1 MRRTLRDLTAG
12 LALVTITLTGCT
24 DGTDVSDEPT
34 SPGVDAGSVDEAP
47 EDAPD
52 PTDDDMGMSD
62 VMPDTMDGA
71 LDPVRVALAL
81 VLLDAGDIEAAVA
94 EGLVDPAEVDA
105 AERALTDGTAQD
117 WFDLADA
124 WSPDGDG

>member
-1 MRRTLRDLTAG
+1 MRPTLRNVTAG

-24 DGTDVSDEPT
+24 DATDVSGEPT
-34 SPGVDAGSVDEAP
+34 SPEVDAAVTD
-47 EDAPD
+47 DAPA
-52 PTDDDMGMSD
+52 PSDDDMGMSD

-71 LDPVRVALAL
+71 LDPVRVALAT

-105 AERALTDGTAQD
+105 AERALTDGTVQD

>member
-1 MRRTLRDLTAG
+1 MRRTLRGVTAG
-12 LALVTITLTGCT
+12 LALITITLAGCT
-24 DGTDVSDEPT
+24 DATDVSDEPT
-34 SPGVDAGSVDEAP
+34 SAP
-47 EDAPD
+47 EVDTGVTDDAPE
-52 PTDDDMGMSD
+52 PSDDDAGMSD

>member
-1 MRRTLRDLTAG
+1 MRPTLRHLTAG
-12 LALVTITLTGCT
+12 LALVTITLAGCT
-24 DGTDVSDEPT
+24 DATDVSDEPT
-34 SPGVDAGSVDEAP
+34 SAPEVDAGVTDDAP
-47 EDAPD
+47 EPS
-52 PTDDDMGMSD
+52 DDDGGMSD
-62 VMPDTMDGA
+62 VLPDTMDGA